1 MNFKERNVLIITN
14 NEVDDN
20 QRKYQ
25 FRKYFEFIK
34 NQHFD
39 KVYFVDGGFCE
50 KIHSYFEKQNTEIYF
65 VGDFDSNKNLK
76 AKDIENLHILNKDK
90 DDTDFYYCLKLIDD
104 IENTNLYVF
113 NLIGGR
119 FSMSLANVF
128 IFRKLF
134 EDTQK
139 AFKSVNFYYFQ
150 NKIQNRGFILYPNQ
164 SVCVDKYVCKTTRI
178 NVLSL
183 SDKTE
188 DVEIL
193 NLYYHFKGQMK
204 LSYPIGISNKT
215 KNKDNNLIKNNK
227 DGLLLI
233 LLED

>member
-1 MNFKERNVLIITN
+1 M
-14 NEVDDN
+14 
-20 QRKYQ
+20 
-25 FRKYFEFIK
+25 
-34 NQHFD
+34 
-39 KVYFVDGGFCE
+39 
-50 KIHSYFEKQNTEIYF
+50 
-65 VGDFDSNKNLK
+65 
-76 AKDIENLHILNKDK
+76 
-90 DDTDFYYCLKLIDD
+90 IDD

-134 EDTQK
+134 EDKQK

-164 SVCVDKYVCKTTRI
+164 SVCVDKYVCETTRI

-193 NLYYHFKGQMK
+193 NLYYPFKGQMK
-204 LSYPIGISNKT
+204 LSYPIGVSNKT